1 MSAADAATSAVEAE
15 AASPPEELG
24 IPAALPPT
32 PPVEAPPPAPAASAA
47 PATAGG
53 WLGNLFERPTLQ
65 EKKQLEASAPAGG
78 KEKEQLDPRSAAMLA
93 EQRVSLE
100 QSALETV
107 QDVLSQLRVPTL
119 KQVLTDLGLP
129 IDGGKEA
136 LAQRLT
142 ERLTL
147 SFRAQ

>member
-1 MSAADAATSAVEAE
+1 M
-15 AASPPEELG
+15 
-24 IPAALPPT
+24 
-32 PPVEAPPPAPAASAA
+32 
-47 PATAGG
+47 
-53 WLGNLFERPTLQ
+53 
-65 EKKQLEASAPAGG
+65 
-78 KEKEQLDPRSAAMLA
+78 
-93 EQRVSLE
+93 
-100 QSALETV
+100 

>member
-1 MSAADAATSAVEAE
+1 
-15 AASPPEELG
+15 
-24 IPAALPPT
+24 
-32 PPVEAPPPAPAASAA
+32 
-47 PATAGG
+47 
-53 WLGNLFERPTLQ
+53 
-65 EKKQLEASAPAGG
+65 
-78 KEKEQLDPRSAAMLA
+78 MLA

>member
-1 MSAADAATSAVEAE
+1 
-15 AASPPEELG
+15 
-24 IPAALPPT
+24 
-32 PPVEAPPPAPAASAA
+32 
-47 PATAGG
+47 
-53 WLGNLFERPTLQ
+53 
-65 EKKQLEASAPAGG
+65 
-78 KEKEQLDPRSAAMLA
+78 EKEQLDPRSAAMLA
-93 EQRVSLE
+93 EQRLSLE

-107 QDVLSQLRVPTL
+107 QDALSQLRVPTL